1 MGLQDETVLPW
12 VTQSRRVL
20 TSVPEDLE
28 GIASLP
34 GRKDLAAQRT
44 VIMSAGMPPV

>member
-1 MGLQDETVLPW
+1 MRPSFPGWLRAE
-12 VTQSRRVL
+12 QSRGFL
-20 TSVPEDLE
+20 TAVPEDLE